1 MRAVV
6 VNLSF
11 FKIGWLA
18 SVFTA
23 AASMPVLGTLVVGIA
38 VLAHLWLA
46 DNSRGELR
54 LLAFAA
60 FLGLLWESLLV
71 AAGIVSYE
79 ASSILPG
86 IAPYW
91 IVGMWVLFATT
102 LNVGMRWLRKSI
114 AVAAVAG
121 AIGGPMSFL
130 AGEKMGAVSFANP
143 SLALFVIGA
152 GWAVLLPT
160 LVYFATRNEITLAKP
175 VLDQV
180 GGQAQ

>member
-1 MRAVV
+1 MKAVV

-46 DNSRGELR
+46 DNSQRELR

-60 FLGLLWESLLV
+60 FLGLVWESLLV
-71 AAGIVSYE
+71 ATGVVQYE

-102 LNVGMRWLRKSI
+102 INVGMRWLRKSA
-114 AVAAVAG
+114 AVAAIAG
-121 AIGGPMSFL
+121 AIGGPLSFL
-130 AGEKMGAVSFANP
+130 AGEKMGAVSFP
-143 SLALFVIGA
+143 STSLALFVIGL
-152 GWAVLLPT
+152 GWAVLLPL
-160 LVYFATRNEITLAKP
+160 LVHFATRDDEQLAGP
-175 VLDQV
+175 ALDQV
-180 GGQAQ
+180 

>member
-1 MRAVV
+1 MKALV
-6 VNLSF
+6 VNLSL

-23 AASMPVLGTLVVGIA
+23 AASMPVLGTIVVGIA
-38 VLAHLWLA
+38 VVAHLWLSH
-46 DNSRGELR
+46 DSRNELK

-60 FLGLLWESLLV
+60 FLGLIWESLLV
-71 AAGIVSYE
+71 ASGIVSYE

-102 LNVGMRWLRKSI
+102 LNVAMRWLRKSVAI
-114 AVAAVAG
+114 AAAAG
-121 AIGGPMSFL
+121 AAGGPLSFL

-143 SLALFVIGA
+143 SLALFVIGL
-152 GWAVLLPT
+152 GWAVLLPL
-160 LVYFATRNEITLAKP
+160 LVHFAQRNEDSLAGAA
-175 VLDQV
+175 LDQV
-180 GGQAQ
+180 

>member
-1 MRAVV
+1 MKQVV

-11 FKIGWLA
+11 FKVGWLA
-18 SVFTA
+18 SVFAA

-46 DNSRGELR
+46 DNSQKELR

-71 AAGIVSYE
+71 ATGVVQYE

-102 LNVGMRWLRKSI
+102 INVGMRWLRKSV

-121 AIGGPMSFL
+121 AIGGPLSFL
-130 AGEKMGAVSFANP
+130 AGEKMGAVSFANS
-143 SLALFVIGA
+143 SLALFVIGL
-152 GWAVLLPT
+152 GWAVLLPL
-160 LVYFATRNEITLAKP
+160 LVHFATRNDEQLARP

-180 GGQAQ
+180 

>member
-1 MRAVV
+1 MKALVI
-6 VNLSF
+6 NLSF
-11 FKIGWLA
+11 FKVGWLA

-23 AASMPVLGTLVVGIA
+23 AASMPVVGTAVVGIA
-38 VLAHLWLA
+38 VIAHLWLA
-46 DNSRGELR
+46 NDSQKELR

-71 AAGIVSYE
+71 ATGVVQYE

-102 LNVGMRWLRKSI
+102 LNVGMRWLRKSV

-130 AGEKMGAVSFANP
+130 AGEKMGAVSFTNS
-143 SLALFVIGA
+143 SLALFVIGL
-152 GWAVLLPT
+152 GWAILLPL
-160 LVYFATRNEITLAKP
+160 LVHFATRNEEGLARP
-175 VLDQV
+175 ALN
-180 GGQAQ
+180 QA